1 MHVWGPPHNFSL
13 GPPKYLK
20 IFIPVLNHDRIK
32 VNIEDL
38 LVFNRFFSLPLSN
51 EDQKNVEI
59 IIDDFCSDSNFVS
72 LLFLCSW
79 R

>member
-1 MHVWGPPHNFSL
+1 MHAYNFSL

-38 LVFNRFFSLPLSN
+38 LVFNRFFPS
-51 EDQKNVEI
+51 
-59 IIDDFCSDSNFVS
+59 
-72 LLFLCSW
+72 LFLVKI
-79 R
+79 RKM

>member
-1 MHVWGPPHNFSL
+1 MHVWGPPHIFSL

-38 LVFNRFFSLPLSN
+38 LVYNRFFSLPLS
-51 EDQKNVEI
+51 
-59 IIDDFCSDSNFVS
+59 S
-72 LLFLCSW
+72 
-79 R
+79 